1 MKQSLLTRSLSK
13 KELIG
18 LPTSTLPYVMY
29 VEGVYDSDI
38 NVGE

>member
-18 LPTSTLPYVMY
+18 LTSTLPYVMC

-38 NVGE
+38 KVGE